1 MSLLK
6 ILIKHNNT
14 AILDR
19 IFIMVIIYIPKYD
32 WYRKMIE
39 KKGETTKKMQN
50 EWVFLSNGK
59 STECN
64 QSILFKDDIVL

>member
-1 MSLLK
+1 
-6 ILIKHNNT
+6 
-14 AILDR
+14 
-19 IFIMVIIYIPKYD
+19 MVIIYIPKYD

-50 EWVFLSNGK
+50 DEFFLSNGK

>member
-32 WYRKMIE
+32 WYKKMIE
-39 KKGETTKKMQN
+39 KKMRN
-50 EWVFLSNGK
+50 
-59 STECN
+59 N
-64 QSILFKDDIVL
+64 QEDAERMSF